1 MCSTRSHYSRQR
13 ETVKTKGKQHNTRK
27 RKKNEN
33 TPTTSI
39 IQHLEFWTH
48 MLYNAYFTDWW
59 PNTQTLHYPRSCCW
73 IVMSLFFFVLF
84 FLLNLGP
91 TTCPNRSIYDG
102 SQATDGIFYFPHSF
116 WRHWS
121 SFALQNDAVLA
132 DFWWRNQSCEI
143 RSSSLI
149 VPSPLSPWKKNQR
162 DRLLRKILFIYFF
175 HLCIDVENQ
184 CDIWCIAVPYSLL
197 LGHQSPRLSVKF
209 KNGWTVKFAITISAT
224 PAYYKSKQP
233 LWYRISSHSVIGPS
247 SDDTLFVYRQ
257 YRRDGSHGTW
267 IGKYP
272 DTHVHHP
279 LHFTYIPALWTHL
292 FTCYDRLVQIAIES
306 AMPIR
311 STFNANYGFEFLF
324 PTC

>member
-1 MCSTRSHYSRQR
+1 MPILPIGDQ
-13 ETVKTKGKQHNTRK
+13 TRK
-27 RKKNEN
+27 RCTIHEAAVGLLCRY
-33 TPTTSI
+33 SSS
-39 IQHLEFWTH
+39 
-48 MLYNAYFTDWW
+48 
-59 PNTQTLHYPRSCCW
+59 SC
-73 IVMSLFFFVLF
+73 F

-102 SQATDGIFYFPHSF
+102 SQATDGIFYFTHSF

-149 VPSPLSPWKKNQR
+149 VPSPLSSWKKNQR
-162 DRLLRKILFIYFF
+162 DRQTFEKNFIYLLF

-209 KNGWTVKFAITISAT
+209 QNGWTVKFAITISAT
-224 PAYYKSKQP
+224 PGYYKSKQS
-233 LWYRISSHSVIGPS
+233 LWYRISCHSVIGPS

-257 YRRDGSHGTW
+257 YRRDGTW

-272 DTHVHHP
+272 DTHVP
-279 LHFTYIPALWTHL
+279 SSITFYIQIPALWTHL
-292 FTCYDRLVQIAIES
+292 FTCYHLFIMIVW
-306 AMPIR
+306 
-311 STFNANYGFEFLF
+311 FE
-324 PTC
+324 